1 LPAAET
7 YERPRQFAVAWRTGD
22 GAACSGKLEVGRD
35 ELVLKGAATHE
46 GLHIPLVDV
55 SSVEI
60 SRVPADRVNG
70 QRSLVVERESSS
82 ERVLIAALGG
92 IGLLGE
98 LNDLLA
104 RLRAEPTGRVCV
116 AVVAPIRE
124 GTANVARALVEEGP
138 PLDVHQLELQR
149 HHVFVSEREVV
160 FIFEGEDAATAVNV
174 LSRSP
179 GVLQAAARWRRILAE
194 PPRLAEEKFF
204 WTSTS

>member
-1 LPAAET
+1 LPANET
-7 YERPRQFAVAWRTGD
+7 HERPSQYAVAWRTGD

-35 ELVLKGAATHE
+35 ELVLKGAATPE

-55 SSVEI
+55 SSVEV
-60 SRVPADRVNG
+60 SHAPADRVNG
-70 QRSLVVERESSS
+70 QRSLVVERESS

-116 AVVAPIRE
+116 AVVAPIRK
-124 GTANVARALVEEGP
+124 GTADVARGLVEEGP
-138 PLDVHQLELQR
+138 PLDVQQLELQR
-149 HHVFVSEREVV
+149 HHVFVSESEVV
-160 FIFEGEDAATAVNV
+160 FIFEGDDAARAVNA

-179 GVLQAAARWRRILAE
+179 GVLQAAVRWRRILAD
-194 PPRLAEEKFF
+194 PPRLAEEHFF